1 MLFQAKIETNNE
13 EQSVMD
19 LVWILRG
26 LICSL
31 EDGKTG
37 GKLKDG
43 EDNEIGEWHMNIE
56 ETFKF

>member
-13 EQSVMD
+13 EQSVTD

-43 EDNEIGEWHMNIE
+43 
-56 ETFKF
+56 